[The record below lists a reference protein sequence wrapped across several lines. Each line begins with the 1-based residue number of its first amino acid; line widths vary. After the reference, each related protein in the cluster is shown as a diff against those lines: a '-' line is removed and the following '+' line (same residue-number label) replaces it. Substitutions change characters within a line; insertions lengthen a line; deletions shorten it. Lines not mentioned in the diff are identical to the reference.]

1 MILVFRLIRIVSIYI
16 VIALISSKLLFV
28 LIKFI
33 RNIRLY
39 LKYVKPLNGDID
51 EFKMRMKN
59 RLEMASRF
67 FDFEGKIP
75 QYYRFFDMIRNKR
88 KFLETIRND
97 GEMMRQISDE
107 LLLAERI
114 LKSKTMIADMIIEKM
129 NDGDIEESD
138 GKIDLFYIT
147 DPSKCER
154 SVQKERDRI
163 LTYGKK
169 HLEYLHAKF

>member
-1 MILVFRLIRIVSIYI
+1 MISIFRLIRIVSIGI
-16 VIALISSKLLFV
+16 VTALISIIILFV
-28 LIKFI
+28 FIEFI
-33 RNIRLY
+33 RDIRLY
-39 LKYVKPLNGDID
+39 LKSVKPLNDDID
-51 EFKMRMKN
+51 ALKIRMKN
-59 RLEMASRF
+59 RLDMASRF

-75 QYYRFFDMIRNKR
+75 QHYRFFDMIRNKR

-97 GEMMRQISDE
+97 GEMVRQFIDE

-114 LKSKTMIADMIIEKM
+114 IKSKTMIADMIIEKM